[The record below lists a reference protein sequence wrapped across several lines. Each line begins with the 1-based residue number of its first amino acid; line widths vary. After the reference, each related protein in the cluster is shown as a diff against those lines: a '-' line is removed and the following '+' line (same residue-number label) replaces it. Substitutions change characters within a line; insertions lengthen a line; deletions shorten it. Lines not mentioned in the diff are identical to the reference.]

1 MSAAPAKFQFDLDL
15 GHRQER
21 NTVLTD
27 TALARLVANARAEGK
42 QEGFADGQRDIVAQ
56 AAVRLAEAAGRL
68 ADQVA
73 AISGA
78 LDDHRHQVLTE
89 AVEIAANVGRKL
101 AHHLLAAEPTAELDA
116 LFTECLA
123 SLDSVPHL
131 VVRCAPELADAVRE
145 IALARVAASGFSGR
159 LIVMGE
165 PGFGPD
171 DAKIEWVDGG
181 LVRDRALLEA
191 EIERRVQTY
200 LAARRAH
207 HAGGQK

>member
-1 MSAAPAKFQFDLDL
+1 MSAPAKFQFDLDL

-21 NTVLTD
+21 NTVLTE
-27 TALARLVANARAEGK
+27 TALARLVAAARAEGR
-42 QEGFADGQRDIVAQ
+42 QEGIAAGQGDVTAQ
-56 AAVRLAEAAGRL
+56 AAIRLAEAANAL
-68 ADQVA
+68 ADHVA
-73 AISGA
+73 TASVA

-89 AVEIAANVGRKL
+89 AVEVAANVGRKL
-101 AHHLLAAEPTAELDA
+101 AHHLLSAEPTAELDA
-116 LFTECLA
+116 LLTDCLS
-123 SLDSVPHL
+123 SLDAVPHL
-131 VVRCAPELADAVRE
+131 VVRCAPGLADAVRE
-145 IALARVAASGFSGR
+145 IALARIAASGFAGR